1 MLLLERHQRLSADF
15 KVILKALVNLYRD
28 PTNLDYVY
36 DIEDGLHDSKAA
48 KSSVN
53 WLKTQSAIE
62 QLIQERYIAPHPD
75 IEKLLQYPET
85 SLGYAYASYIQ
96 KNGFDPGF
104 YRPIKVE
111 DDISYLT
118 LRMRQTH
125 DIWHVVTG
133 FKTDGLGE
141 IGLKAF
147 EMAQTRRNL
156 AFVLVGVSLLG
167 TLVKSPD
174 QLPNLL
180 EQITLGYK
188 MGSTAK
194 PLLTQKWEEH
204 WDKPL
209 SEWRDKLDIQPAS
222 FNSF

>member
-1 MLLLERHQRLSADF
+1 MLLVERHKRLSADF
-15 KVILKALVNLYRD
+15 KAILKALVTLYRD
-28 PTNLDYVY
+28 PANLDYVY
-36 DIEDGLHDSKAA
+36 DVEDGLRYSKSAE
-48 KSSVN
+48 SSVN
-53 WLKTQSAIE
+53 WLKTQPEIE

-85 SLGYAYASYIQ
+85 SLGYAYASYI
-96 KNGFDPGF
+96 KKAGFDPGF
-104 YRPIKVE
+104 YRQIKVE

-133 FKTDGLGE
+133 FKTDVLGE

-156 AFVLVGVSLLG
+156 AFVLVGGSLLG
-167 TLVKSPD
+167 TLVKSPEA
-174 QLPNLL
+174 LPNLL

-194 PLLTQKWEEH
+194 PLIAQKWEEH
-204 WDKPL
+204 WDKSL
-209 SEWRDKLDIQPAS
+209 SEWREELGIQPAS
-222 FNSF
+222 FS